1 LRQLT
6 RPQFFGRKIAID
18 ASMSLYQFMIA
29 VRYDGAHT
37 LTDADGETT
46 SYEQSD
52 FFVGYF
58 FRFSLRLFFKNDV
71 LQCAMRQS
79 FARHV
84 LPHDSAHHQRHQAR
98 VCV

>member
-58 FRFSLRLFFKNDV
+58 FSIFFAPFFQK
-71 LQCAMRQS
+71 
-79 FARHV
+79 
-84 LPHDSAHHQRHQAR
+84 
-98 VCV
+98 